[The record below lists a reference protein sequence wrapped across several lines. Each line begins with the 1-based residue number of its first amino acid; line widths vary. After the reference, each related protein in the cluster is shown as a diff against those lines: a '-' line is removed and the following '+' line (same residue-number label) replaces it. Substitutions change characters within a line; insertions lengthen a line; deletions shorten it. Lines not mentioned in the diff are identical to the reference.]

1 MKINGV
7 GITNSIN
14 AYNANKKNNRKRR
27 SKKLKGQN
35 RNISLGKSLT
45 TYSLDDKFL
54 NEKERVDRVNYI
66 KDKIEKG
73 TYKVDSKLVAE
84 KLLNNIKENF

>member
-7 GITNSIN
+7 GVTNSIN
-14 AYNANKKNNRKRR
+14 AYNANKKVIEKEEVKSLKDKIEISNVG
-27 SKKLKGQN
+27 KK
-35 RNISLGKSLT
+35 LT

-54 NEKERVDRVNYI
+54 NEKERVERINNI

-73 TYKVDSKLVAE
+73 TYKVDSKLIA
-84 KLLNNIKENF
+84 KKMLNNIKENL

>member
-1 MKINGV
+1 MKVNGV

-14 AYNANKKNNRKRR
+14 AYNANKKVTEKEEVK
-27 SKKLKGQN
+27 SLKDKIE
-35 RNISLGKSLT
+35 ISHLGKSLT

-54 NEKERVDRVNYI
+54 NEKERLDRINEI

-73 TYKVDSKLVAE
+73 TYKIDSKSVAK

>member
-1 MKINGV
+1 MKVNGV

-14 AYNANKKNNRKRR
+14 AYNANKKVTEKEEVK
-27 SKKLKGQN
+27 SLKDKIE
-35 RNISLGKSLT
+35 ISHLGKSLT

-54 NEKERVDRVNYI
+54 DEKERLDRINEI

-73 TYKVDSKLVAE
+73 TYKIDSKLVAK

>member
-1 MKINGV
+1 MKVNGV

-14 AYNANKKNNRKRR
+14 AYNANKKVTEKEEVK
-27 SKKLKGQN
+27 SLKDKIE
-35 RNISLGKSLT
+35 ISHLGKSLT

-54 NEKERVDRVNYI
+54 DEKERLDRINEI
-66 KDKIEKG
+66 KDQIEKG
-73 TYKVDSKLVAE
+73 TYKIDSKLLAK

>member
-1 MKINGV
+1 M
-7 GITNSIN
+7 
-14 AYNANKKNNRKRR
+14 
-27 SKKLKGQN
+27 
-35 RNISLGKSLT
+35 GKSLT

-54 NEKERVDRVNYI
+54 NEKERLDRVNEI

-73 TYKVDSKLVAE
+73 TYKIDSKLVAK

>member
-1 MKINGV
+1 MKVNGV

-14 AYNANKKNNRKRR
+14 AYNANKKVNEKEEVK
-27 SKKLKGQN
+27 SLKDKIE
-35 RNISLGKSLT
+35 ISHLGKSLT

-54 NEKERVDRVNYI
+54 DDKERLDRINEI
-66 KDKIEKG
+66 KDQIEKG
-73 TYKVDSKLVAE
+73 TYKIDSKLVAK